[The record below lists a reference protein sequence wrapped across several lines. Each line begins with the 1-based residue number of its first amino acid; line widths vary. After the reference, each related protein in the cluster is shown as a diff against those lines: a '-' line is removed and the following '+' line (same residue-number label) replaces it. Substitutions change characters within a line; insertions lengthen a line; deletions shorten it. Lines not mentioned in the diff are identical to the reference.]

1 MWSAVFAPQYISNR
15 SHEQA
20 CLHHCFSSPIHY
32 VHVSTI
38 IMSVTFSRGEL
49 VFDLNIE
56 GSSYTAAQIARMLE
70 VEPDTVWLK
79 ETFGTRTFFPRPE
92 TQDFDLSTINVRS
105 CPSIDVMGRSI
116 VTNTGRTQPVPQN
129 TLQPMTFSAIPTSSN
144 SANGSSSS
152 YAGFSSVVAKRK
164 SSDGS
169 FSVKIVQARM
179 TKSKAGGKIEFQR
192 TGQAYFFFFFF
203 FL

>member
-1 MWSAVFAPQYISNR
+1 MAQGDFWNP
-15 SHEQA
+15 
-20 CLHHCFSSPIHY
+20 Y
-32 VHVSTI
+32 VLPKTRN
-38 IMSVTFSRGEL
+38 TGFRL
-49 VFDLNIE
+49 V
-56 GSSYTAAQIARMLE
+56 YYQC
-70 VEPDTVWLK
+70 P
-79 ETFGTRTFFPRPE
+79 
-92 TQDFDLSTINVRS
+92 

-192 TGQAYFFFFFF
+192 TGQAYVVTTERQASVDYILRECQSQFGDGHVLVTSDGLEINDSPGTRGQSNFACIQYICSMIYV
-203 FL
+203 